1 MKTIPKLWLV
11 GTSADS
17 LKIVTLTPQLKITL
31 VVEAS
36 SNPGAPLKM
45 TPSSRVDVA
54 AKEIHSSE
62 VGQEMPT
69 VIEMQL
75 AMAMKEAGK
84 IPTMAVDEVAE
95 TTKMEVNHNA
105 RVEVNEVVIV
115 VAGTNHK
122 MKVEEATLA
131 QLEDVVQL
139 DEADIETTTA
149 EMRLIR
155 TMHTRQRTP

>member
-1 MKTIPKLWLV
+1 
-11 GTSADS
+11 
-17 LKIVTLTPQLKITL
+17 
-31 VVEAS
+31 
-36 SNPGAPLKM
+36 
-45 TPSSRVDVA
+45 
-54 AKEIHSSE
+54 
-62 VGQEMPT
+62 MPT

-75 AMAMKEAGK
+75 AMAMAMKEAGK